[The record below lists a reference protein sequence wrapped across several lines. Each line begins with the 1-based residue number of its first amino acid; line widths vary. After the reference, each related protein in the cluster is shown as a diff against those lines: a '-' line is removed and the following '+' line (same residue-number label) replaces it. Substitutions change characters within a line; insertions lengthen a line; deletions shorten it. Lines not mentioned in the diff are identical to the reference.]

1 MCTYMYIASKAY
13 KSSKLPWNIF
23 LAKLLYTSICL
34 KEEKK
39 TLKLKWQKQMFER
52 KHNFDIN
59 NEILNHMPK
68 VALMR
73 IHLLLLLIWMS

>member
-13 KSSKLPWNIF
+13 KSSKHPWNIF

-34 KEEKK
+34 KEEKNVEIK
-39 TLKLKWQKQMFER
+39 MTKKMFER

-73 IHLLLLLIWMS
+73 IRLMLLLIWMS

>member
-1 MCTYMYIASKAY
+1 
-13 KSSKLPWNIF
+13 
-23 LAKLLYTSICL
+23 
-34 KEEKK
+34 
-39 TLKLKWQKQMFER
+39 MFER

-73 IHLLLLLIWMS
+73 IHLLLLLI